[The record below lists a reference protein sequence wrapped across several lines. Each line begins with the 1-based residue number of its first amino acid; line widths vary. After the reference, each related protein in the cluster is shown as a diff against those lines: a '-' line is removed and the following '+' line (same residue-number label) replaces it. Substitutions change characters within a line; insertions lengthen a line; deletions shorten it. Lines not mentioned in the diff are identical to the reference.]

1 MEEVESIKLV
11 DRNMK
16 QRGTLSALK
25 FEDYALPPDIDKAK
39 EFREAHMIRVEVDGE
54 LHEASICKTKLSQLG
69 EYGIGLQ
76 LYFLS
81 IKQIGIMFLFM
92 SFISIWPMYENY
104 LGNGLPDGVK
114 RQDWDSLTLANQY
127 TYDYTLS
134 ETQAENQLHSYKN
147 SKIRLLIADIL
158 YSMIFIFSVISM
170 HMVSREKIQSN
181 SQKNVTAADYAV
193 EVTGFPCENFKPEE
207 VTELFSQF
215 GDIVEVRFAYK
226 YNGILKNYKQ
236 RADLLMELR
245 YLERLNLTGANVEYK
260 LATVKKEIKR
270 FDEEIKTRQ
279 ANMAKSHDELPV
291 IKAFIIFARL
301 SDRLNCL
308 TNYKHASISL
318 SRYPNQLKFRNTFKL
333 TVLPTSEPSNI
344 NWENLEYTSCKRLLR
359 QFLAIFLACIVFIST
374 IIVVYLMR
382 SFDDGL
388 PSNIK
393 CIKTYQVDKNVSLNI
408 AKILYTTDDMK
419 YCYCSLQSLKE
430 ILADTSLT
438 NYCGY
443 FLKKR
448 SYGITIR
455 FFVSCGVIMINFF
468 LKLVFRGL
476 SRFERVDS
484 KSKEQVK
491 IMVRVFIA
499 VFINTSLIVLAV
511 NANFS
516 SVGFFDKLPF
526 GKYIFNS
533 MFSDFTR
540 EWYVQVGSTLTIT
553 MIVSVFSPQIG
564 NLLIFYP
571 KGACK
576 RVCCRRYKTQRE
588 INIAF
593 TGPDFD
599 IATRYSQ
606 ILNVVFSSMLYSGGI
621 PLLNVTCCATMLV
634 LYWIDKILVLR
645 HYSKP
650 PRFSQEL
657 NDKFL
662 AILPLSAAL
671 HSAFSLY
678 MLGSEDIFPE
688 HFYTQDGY
696 LYSYKNTIYDRVVS
710 ISGIICLGII
720 IVSICAYIYISSSNW
735 YFSCNFKKKN
745 YSKVHAENLEGEK
758 TFYDELENI
767 KQHGLHTYNIL
778 SNQIYHD
785 LIVSMKESIHEM
797 VPGIVKPRSNSKDYL
812 VECNTE
818 N

>member
-11 DRNMK
+11 ERNIK
-16 QRGTLSALK
+16 QRGTLSAVK
-25 FEDYALPPDIDKAK
+25 FEDYALPPDIDKAL
-39 EFREAHMIRVEVDGE
+39 EFREAHMIRVEVNGE
-54 LHEASICKTKLSQLG
+54 LCEAPICKTKLSQLG
-69 EYGIGLQ
+69 DYGIGLQ

-81 IKQIGIMFLFM
+81 IKQIGVMFLFM
-92 SFISIWPMYENY
+92 SLISIWPMYENY
-104 LGNGLPDGVK
+104 AGNGLPDGVK

-134 ETQAENQLHSYKN
+134 QTEAENQIHSFKN

-158 YSMIFIFSVISM
+158 YTMIFIFSIISM
-170 HMVSREKIQSN
+170 HIVSREKIQSN
-181 SQKNVTAADYAV
+181 SQKHVTAADYAV
-193 EVTGFPCENFKPEE
+193 EATGFPCESFKPEE

-215 GDIVEVRFAYK
+215 GDIVEVRLARK

-245 YLERLNLTGANVEYK
+245 YLERLK
-260 LATVKKEIKR
+260 LGGTNIEQKLIKVRKEIKK

-279 ANMAKSHDELPV
+279 ANMSKSHDDLPV

-308 TNYKHASISL
+308 THYKHANISI
-318 SRYPNQLKFRNTFKL
+318 SRYPNELKFRSIYKL

-359 QFLAIFLACIVFIST
+359 QFLAIFLACIVFLST
-374 IIVVYLMR
+374 IIVVYFMR

-388 PSNIK
+388 PSNMK
-393 CIKTYQVDKNVSLNI
+393 CIKTYQVDKNASLST
-408 AKILYTTDDMK
+408 AETLYTTDDTK

-430 ILADTSLT
+430 ILADSSLT
-438 NYCGY
+438 NYCRY
-443 FLKKR
+443 FLRKR

-476 SRFERVDS
+476 SRFERMDS
-484 KSKEQVK
+484 KSKEQVR
-491 IMVRVFIA
+491 IMVRVFVA

-516 SVGFFDKLPF
+516 SVGFFDRLPF

-553 MIVSVFSPQIG
+553 MIVSVFSPQIA

-621 PLLNVTCCATMLV
+621 PMLNVTCCVTMLV
-634 LYWIDKILVLR
+634 LYWIDKFLVLR

-662 AILPLSAAL
+662 SILPLSAAL

-678 MLGSEDIFPE
+678 MLGAEDIFPE

-696 LYSYKNTIYDRVVS
+696 LYPYTNTVYDRVVS
-710 ISGIICLGII
+710 ISGIIYIGII
-720 IVSICAYIYISSSNW
+720 IVSISAYVYISSSNW
-735 YFSCNFKKKN
+735 YFSCSFKKKN
-745 YSKVHAENLEGEK
+745 YSKVHAENIEGEK
-758 TFYDELENI
+758 TFFDELENI
-767 KQHGLHTYNIL
+767 KEHGLHTYNIL

-797 VPGIVKPRSNSKDYL
+797 APEIVRPRSNSKEYL
-812 VECNTE
+812 VECNTD